1 MQPTTEIRDNFV
13 FYNFVAFVVIFGE
26 ISFFHLISAA
36 DYGSNHLLDA
46 NVLLINQD
54 KCSEPAVYGRVLDNT
69 MFCAGYLQGGV
80 DSCQVSRGNMPVKC
94 MLSFKMAA

>member
-1 MQPTTEIRDNFV
+1 MKDELV
-13 FYNFVAFVVIFGE
+13 YHSSVAFIIIFGK
-26 ISFFHLISAA
+26 IPFFHVISAA

-46 NVLLINQD
+46 NVLLISQE

-80 DSCQVSRGNMPVKC
+80 DSCQVSRGNSPFNLPLKY
-94 MLSFKMAA
+94 LHD